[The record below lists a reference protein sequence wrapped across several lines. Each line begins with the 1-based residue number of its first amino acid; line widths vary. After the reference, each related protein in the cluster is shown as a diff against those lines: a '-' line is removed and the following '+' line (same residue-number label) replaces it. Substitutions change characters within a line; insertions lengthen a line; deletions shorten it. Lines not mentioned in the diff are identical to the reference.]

1 MFSRK
6 RIQLIA
12 GASSLVMLF
21 SSIVFFS
28 VHSGLVLNTAD
39 HDRGSML
46 IDYLEI
52 GDASTSLRKG
62 DEVKV
67 SSLDTE
73 ATDCS
78 ETLTKFRADEIEVA
92 I

>member
-21 SSIVFFS
+21 SSKVSFS

-39 HDRGSML
+39 DRGSML
-46 IDYLEI
+46 NDYLEK
-52 GDASTSLRKG
+52 GDASTSLRREMKHLHWIRRLQI
-62 DEVKV
+62 VLKY
-67 SSLDTE
+67 
-73 ATDCS
+73 
-78 ETLTKFRADEIEVA
+78 
-92 I
+92 